1 MHEGMEL
8 MDVFDRIEREIEI
21 DAPAAR
27 VWKLVSEPGWYVN
40 DEQIVPHR
48 IERRG
53 DLDVVHDPI
62 HGTFAF
68 VTVELDEPRYAA
80 FRWLTDAD
88 APGGPSTLVEFRI
101 EETSPT
107 SVVLTVVE
115 SGFASLPESAQAR
128 RSRYD
133 DHVEGWRIEMALAKR
148 HAEEAVDAVG

>member
-1 MHEGMEL
+1 
-8 MDVFDRIEREIEI
+8 MDVLDRIEREIAI

-40 DEQIVPHR
+40 DKEIVPHR

-53 DLDVVHDPI
+53 DLHVVHDPT

-68 VTVELDEPRYAA
+68 ATVELDEPRYAA

-88 APGGPSTLVEFRI
+88 APDGPSTLVEFRI

-107 SVVLTVVE
+107 SVVLRVIE
-115 SGFASLPESAQAR
+115 SGFASLPESAEDR

-133 DHVEGWRIEMALAKR
+133 NHVGGWQIEMALAKGR
-148 HAEEAVDAVG
+148 VEEAVDAVG

>member
-1 MHEGMEL
+1 
-8 MDVFDRIEREIEI
+8 MDVLDRIEREIAI
-21 DAPAAR
+21 DASAAR

-40 DEQIVPHR
+40 DKEIVPHR

-53 DLDVVHDPI
+53 DLHVVHDPT

-68 VTVELDEPRYAA
+68 ATVELDEPRYAA

-88 APGGPSTLVEFRI
+88 APDGPSTLVEFRI

-107 SVVLTVVE
+107 SVVLKVIE
-115 SGFASLPESAQAR
+115 SGFASLPESAEDR

-133 DHVEGWRIEMALAKR
+133 NHVGGWQIEMALAKG
-148 HAEEAVDAVG
+148 HVEEAVDAIG